1 MSVKW
6 RETQRWDAEHL
17 TGPLLPVRWVLHAF
31 SSIWLAVILLV
42 LVSMYGALAS
52 IPIGLV
58 ALIPTWV
65 VIALTAVACVG
76 AGAVIGGTLM
86 GRAVPRTR
94 RGLRFAAMLAAI
106 LVGGGLCAWV
116 WWSWVWPALRYD
128 PETGSGLRFFADFV
142 DRYSATTLRRLRG
155 FEMSELEFYSWWPM
169 RLLLVLFVLNLAVAT
184 IRRIEFT
191 FKNIGVLT
199 VHTGIIVIA
208 LGSVYYQSLKKE
220 GDTLLRAGMPD
231 ASGKPGIG
239 PPVRGF
245 YDNTYVALWVAQN
258 RGGAPVWDPR
268 PLHGVPRY
276 NDYGLNAAP
285 PIADGALVIG
295 PAERVWADPGPPLD
309 LPVPGSSVLDPSTG
323 KPRVDADISMRIVGY
338 AAYAEPAHSTIA
350 LEGSALE
357 KIPPDVRTPLRVIEL
372 LSRVPDA
379 SGVVS
384 NPDKPVFTFS
394 LKPTVPAGRI
404 SEGSAIA
411 VEYVIGMPA
420 SRRADLLETIP
431 PGSRY
436 ALVVEVPGAVDGG
449 GDPVRVV
456 LPAEPGGG
464 EARPVGS
471 TGWKVRVQQVM
482 PQPPFPIITKG
493 YEGASSSMAIVEL
506 TPPGGGEPFQR
517 WVYHRF
523 GEIDQDLHPGAGGR
537 PARTDADPAIRVSL
551 IDASKLQLYFDEQKD
566 GRIDLIV
573 REPGGGARVIEGIGV
588 GDRIA
593 DVVDKI
599 DFRVAGAYAHAV
611 DFEHP
616 VPVPEAERN
625 KKEVGMHT
633 RSLLGVEVSADDP
646 AGGRFTTVVWVPFVQ
661 YLGLD
666 SDMQRE
672 VVLPG
677 GRRLTLQFGRVWHPF
692 PTFALQLKDFE
703 MIAYDHRGA
712 PRDYQSVVRVSPT
725 VQNADFEAFEH
736 VVKLN
741 APLRAPYMW
750 SDKRSWL
757 SNMVVRLVNG
767 LNPNEFKL
775 SQSGWDRDGWM
786 QTQQMVDA
794 GQLKRPFARYTILQ
808 VGNNPGIHVIALG
821 GVLMAIGI
829 PWAFYVKPW
838 LVKREKRRL
847 AAAHAGKK
855 QKKQPSPGGGGRG
868 KDQA

>member
-17 TGPLLPVRWVLHAF
+17 TGPLLPVRWVLHAL

-42 LVSMYGALAS
+42 LVSVYGALAS

-58 ALIPTWV
+58 ALIPTWAV
-65 VIALTAVACVG
+65 VALTAVVCVG
-76 AGAVIGGTLM
+76 SGAVIGGVLI
-86 GRAVPRTR
+86 GRAVPRSR
-94 RGLRFAAMLAAI
+94 RALRFAAMLGAI
-106 LVGGGLCAWV
+106 LVGGGLCAWM
-116 WWSWVWPALRYD
+116 WWSWVWPALHYD
-128 PETGSGLRFFADFV
+128 PVTGRGLRFFADFV
-142 DRYSATTLRRLRG
+142 ERYGATTLRRLRG

-169 RLLLVLFVLNLAVAT
+169 RLLLVLFVVNLAVAT

-231 ASGKPGIG
+231 DSGKPGIG

-245 YDNTYVALWVAQN
+245 YDNTSVALWVAQD

-268 PLHGVPRY
+268 PLRGVPRY
-276 NDYGLNAAP
+276 NDYGLDAAP
-285 PIADGALVIG
+285 PIAAGARVIG

-309 LPVPGSSVLDPSTG
+309 LPVPNPSVLDPSTG
-323 KPRVDADISMRIVGY
+323 KPRVDADITMRIVGY
-338 AAYAEPAHSTIA
+338 AAYAEPAHSTIVVDGAA
-350 LEGSALE
+350 LEGV
-357 KIPPDVRTPLRVIEL
+357 PPGVRTPLRVIEL

-384 NPDKPVFTFS
+384 DPDKAVFTFS

-411 VEYVIGMPA
+411 VEYTIGMPA
-420 SRRADLLETIP
+420 SRRSALLSAIP
-431 PGSRY
+431 PGERY
-436 ALVVEVPGAVDGG
+436 ALVVDVPSSGADPVVMAARPGASETIGPDGW
-449 GDPVRVV
+449 
-456 LPAEPGGG
+456 
-464 EARPVGS
+464 
-471 TGWKVRVQQVM
+471 TVRVQRVM
-482 PQPPFPIITKG
+482 AQPPFPIITEG

-506 TPPGGGEPFQR
+506 TPPGGEPFQR

-523 GEIDQDLHPGAGGR
+523 GEIDQDLHPGDGGR
-537 PARTDADPAIRVSL
+537 PVRTDADDAIRVSL
-551 IDASKLQLYFDEQKD
+551 VDASKLQLYFDEGQD

-573 REPGGGARVIEGIGV
+573 REPGGGARLIENIGV
-588 GDRIA
+588 GDRIV
-593 DVVDKI
+593 DVIEKI
-599 DFRVAGAYAHAV
+599 DFRVSGAYAHAV

-616 VPVPEAERN
+616 VPVPEEERN
-625 KKEVGMHT
+625 KREVGMHT
-633 RSLLGVEVSADDP
+633 RSLLAVEVSSDDP
-646 AGGRFTTVVWVPFVQ
+646 SGGRFTTVVWVPFVQ

-666 SDMQRE
+666 SDLQRE

-692 PTFALQLKDFE
+692 PSFAVQLVDFE

-725 VQNADFEAFEH
+725 VQNADFEAYEH

-750 SDKRSWL
+750 SDDRSWL
-757 SNMVVRLVNG
+757 SNMTIRLVNG
-767 LNPNEFKL
+767 LNPEEFKL

-794 GQLKRPFARYTILQ
+794 GRLKRPFARYTILQ
-808 VGNNPGIHVIALG
+808 VGNNPGIHVIAMG
-821 GVLMAIGI
+821 GVLMALGI

-847 AAAHAGKK
+847 AAAHAEKKK
-855 QKKQPSPGGGGRG
+855 QTPGDGGRG